1 MTSDGALQKA
11 RGARAVQASADTVSA
26 PAGRVLMLVENNP
39 YPQDCRIRLEAR
51 ALADAGYQVTVISPA
66 LRAQLWR
73 ETIDGVRVYRY
84 PAPRGGSGLIGF
96 LLEYGYSTLAIFIL
110 SMLVCVREGF
120 DVIHAANP
128 PDTLVFIAAGYKLL
142 GKRFVYDHHDL
153 CPELYQARLVG
164 GGNRVLHGVLLMLEK
179 LSLRYADQ
187 VITTN
192 QSYKAL
198 AIERGGVPAE
208 RITIVRNG
216 PEVNGQQLV
225 EPVPRLR
232 QTGRIIIGYVGV
244 MGFQDGLDYL
254 LRALHHLIYGLG
266 RTNVLCVL
274 IGGFGPAQSSLK
286 QLTKELRL
294 DDHVRFTGYVSD
306 VDLLRYIASADI
318 CVDPD
323 PSNPFNDRSTM
334 IKMLEYMARSKPIVA
349 FDLPEH
355 RFTAQAAAVY
365 VRPNDELEFARA
377 LALLMDDPERRHAM
391 GAFGRRR
398 IETELAWHYSAQ
410 NLVDAYRRLGST
422 AAVTEAA
429 GVAPNGIA

>member
-84 PAPRGGSGLIGF
+84 PAPRGGKGLIGF

-306 VDLLRYIASADI
+306 ADLLRYIASADI

-391 GAFGRRR
+391 GVFGRRR